1 MCSFILYSMCVF
13 RLFQPLLFA
22 GEGCTQFL
30 VGGGGGGVDAWP
42 RKKGGLLSG
51 FEGLCM
57 VADYSLSSFPLFTV
71 YFRICFY
78 ITTV

>member
-1 MCSFILYSMCVF
+1 MF

-22 GEGCTQFL
+22 REGCTQFL
-30 VGGGGGGVDAWP
+30 VVGGGGVDAWP
-42 RKKGGLLSG
+42 GKKGGLLSG

-57 VADYSLSSFPLFTV
+57 VTDDSLSSFPLFTV
-71 YFRICFY
+71 YLRICFY